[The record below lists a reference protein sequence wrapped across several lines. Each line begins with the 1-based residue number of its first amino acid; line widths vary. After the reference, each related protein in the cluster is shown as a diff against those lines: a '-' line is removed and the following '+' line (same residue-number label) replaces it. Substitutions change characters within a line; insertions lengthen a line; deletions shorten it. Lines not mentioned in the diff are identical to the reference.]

1 MKAAAMT
8 WPVERIG
15 EALEAL
21 VEWAGIVRKTSPLP
35 SPPPDVKAGDDQAV
49 ARWLPAAAAQLG
61 VETLPIL
68 AQYQDFETMLAKGG
82 PMLLRLYEHGGGFL
96 LIRRYSRQRVQA
108 LAPDLTVHR
117 VAVAEIRALVCAPI
131 EGPASAR
138 IEQLLAAAE
147 IAPRRVDR
155 ARRQLMMEQLRTAR
169 VGGCWLLQT
178 PPGTSFWRQ
187 MLKAGLVLQGV
198 AIAATHLV
206 QYLLLVGSWW
216 LIGRGALS
224 GQLDAG
230 WLLGWGLMVLT
241 MVPFLV
247 LTTWLKGRF
256 AIDAGSLIKRRLMA
270 GLLRFDPEQV
280 RDEGA
285 GQLLGRVLEADAM
298 QRFAIGGGYLAVLA
312 TIEIVLALL
321 VLSAGAGG
329 LWHALLLVLWVG
341 LTTALVYRFYF
352 ARDRWVGARL
362 DLTHDLVE
370 RMVGHRTRLVQQ
382 LPELWHQGEDQLVYS
397 YNETARH
404 TDALRPHLVMVSGG
418 WRLLGLVGL
427 AAPFVSG
434 QASMTGLA
442 VGLGGVLLAGRA
454 IDRFAKGI
462 EVITGAVIGWKR
474 IAPVFRSAAR
484 SEPLGDLTEL
494 PATQTDASEGEP
506 IIDAREIS
514 FSYAERDRKA
524 IDRVDLQIVDGDRLL
539 LLGPSGGGKST
550 LASLLCGIRSPHSG
564 LLLQRGIDFQTT
576 GAQRWRQAIA
586 AAPQF
591 HENHV
596 LTETFLFNL
605 LMGREWPPGRQ
616 DIKDAVEI
624 CQELGLGELLEQMPS
639 GLQQMVGDTGW
650 QLSHGEQSRLFVA
663 RALLQ
668 GADLVILD
676 ESFGALDPENLQRAI
691 ACAKRR
697 AKTLLVIAHP

>member
-1 MKAAAMT
+1 MKVTDLT

-21 VEWAGIVRKTSPLP
+21 VQWAGMGRKPSPLP
-35 SPPPDVKAGDDQAV
+35 SPPADVKAGVDQAV
-49 ARWLPAAAAQLG
+49 ARWLSAAAAQIG
-61 VETLPIL
+61 AEALPIL
-68 AQYQDFETMLAKGG
+68 ARYQDFEGMIAKGG
-82 PMLLRLYEHGGGFL
+82 PMLLRLFEEGAGFL
-96 LIRRYSRQRVQA
+96 LVQRFSRRKVQV
-108 LAPDLTVHR
+108 LAPDLSVHR
-117 VAVAEIRALVCAPI
+117 VAVAEVRALACATI
-131 EGPASAR
+131 EGPAAVR
-138 IEQLLAAAE
+138 IEQLLTAAE
-147 IAPRRVDR
+147 IAPRRSAR
-155 ARRQLMMEQLRTAR
+155 ARRQLMMEQLKNAR
-169 VGGCWLLQT
+169 IGGCWLLRA
-178 PPGTSFWRQ
+178 PPGSSFWRQ
-187 MLKAGLVLQGV
+187 AVKAGLALQAV
-198 AIAATHLV
+198 AIAATHLM

-230 WLLGWGLMVLT
+230 WLLGWGLMVVT
-241 MVPFLV
+241 MVPFRV
-247 LTTWLKGRF
+247 LATWLKGRF
-256 AIDAGSLIKRRLMA
+256 VIDAGSLIKRRLMS

-280 RDEGA
+280 RSEGA
-285 GQLLGRVLEADAM
+285 GQLLGRVLEADAL
-298 QRFAIGGGYLAVLA
+298 QRFALGGGYLAVLA
-312 TIEIVLALL
+312 VIEIVLSLL

-329 LWHALLLVLWVG
+329 VWHALLLVLWAG
-341 LTTALVYRFYF
+341 LTTALVIRFYF
-352 ARDRWVGARL
+352 ARDQWVGARL

-370 RMVGHRTRLVQQ
+370 RMVGHRTRLIQQ
-382 LPELWHQGEDQLVYS
+382 LPELWHQGEDELVYS
-397 YNETARH
+397 YIDAARSA
-404 TDALRPHLVMVSGG
+404 DRLRPPLVMVSGG

-434 QASMTGLA
+434 QATMTGLA

-454 IDRFAKGI
+454 IERFVQGI
-462 EVITGAVIGWKR
+462 EVISGALIGWKR
-474 IAPVFRSAAR
+474 IAPVFHAAAR
-484 SEPLGDLTEL
+484 SEPLGDLTEIAA
-494 PATQTDASEGEP
+494 PIAGAEAEP
-506 IIDAREIS
+506 IIDAREVS

-550 LASLLCGIRSPHSG
+550 MASLLSGIRSPRSG
-564 LLLQRGIDFQTT
+564 LLLQRGIDFQTL

-616 DIKDAVEI
+616 DISDAVEI

>member
-1 MKAAAMT
+1 MKVT
-8 WPVERIG
+8 DLSWPVERIG

-21 VEWAGIVRKTSPLP
+21 GEWVGTIRKTSPLP
-35 SPPPDVKAGDDQAV
+35 SPPSDVRDGVDQAV

-61 VETLPIL
+61 VETLPIQ
-68 AQYQDFETMLAKGG
+68 ARYQDFEGMIAKGG
-82 PMLLRLYEHGGGFL
+82 PMLLRLFEHGGGFL
-96 LIRRYSRQRVQA
+96 LVRRYSRHRVQV
-108 LAPDLTVHR
+108 LAPDLSVHR
-117 VAVAEIRALVCAPI
+117 VAVATIRALVCAPI
-131 EGPASAR
+131 EGPVEAR
-138 IEQLLAAAE
+138 IEQLLTAAE
-147 IAPRRVDR
+147 IAPRRAAR
-155 ARRQLMMEQLRTAR
+155 ARRQLMMEQLKNHRI
-169 VGGCWLLQT
+169 GGCWLLQA
-178 PPGTSFWRQ
+178 PSGTSFWRQ
-187 MLKAGLVLQGV
+187 ALQAGLVLQGV
-198 AIAATHLV
+198 GIAATHLV

-224 GQLDAG
+224 GQLDTG
-230 WLLGWGLMVLT
+230 WLLGWGLMVVT

-247 LTTWLKGRF
+247 ITTWLKGRF
-256 AIDAGSLIKRRLMA
+256 AIDAGSLIKRRLMS
-270 GLLRFDPEQV
+270 GLLRFDPEKV
-280 RDEGA
+280 RAEGA

-312 TIEIVLALL
+312 LIEIVLALL

-329 LWHALLLVLWVG
+329 IWHALVLVLWVG
-341 LTTALVYRFYF
+341 LTSALVFRFYF
-352 ARDRWVGARL
+352 ARDQWVGARL

-370 RMVGHRTRLVQQ
+370 RMVGHRTRLIQQ
-382 LPELWHQGEDQLVYS
+382 LPELWHKGEDELVYS
-397 YNETARH
+397 YNDTARR
-404 TDALRPHLVMVSGG
+404 TDKLRPYLVMVSGG
-418 WRLLGLVGL
+418 WRLIGLAGL

-434 QASMTGLA
+434 QATMTGLA

-454 IDRFAKGI
+454 IERFSKGI
-462 EVITGAVIGWKR
+462 EVISGAYIGWKR
-474 IAPVFRSAAR
+474 IAPVFHAAAI
-484 SEPLGDLTEL
+484 SEPLGDLTEVTA
-494 PATQTDASEGEP
+494 PAAGGEAEP
-506 IIDAREIS
+506 ILDAREVS

-524 IDRVDLQIVDGDRLL
+524 IDRADLQIIDGDRLL

-550 LASLLCGIRSPHSG
+550 LASLLSGIRSPRAG
-564 LLLQRGIDFQTT
+564 LLLQRGIDFQTL

-605 LMGREWPPGRQ
+605 LMGREWPPSQQ

-624 CQELGLGELLEQMPS
+624 CQELGLGELLAQMPS

-691 ACAKRR
+691 TCARRR
-697 AKTLLVIAHP
+697 ARTLMVIAHP